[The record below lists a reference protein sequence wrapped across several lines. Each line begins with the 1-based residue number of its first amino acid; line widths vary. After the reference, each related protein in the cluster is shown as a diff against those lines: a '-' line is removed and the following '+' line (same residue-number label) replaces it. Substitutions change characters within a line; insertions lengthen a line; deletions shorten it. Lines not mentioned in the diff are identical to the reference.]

1 MTTGLAL
8 GSKKCGDRSVS
19 AVSAVGVNVV
29 RSGLRVCVLLHEVQL
44 TKLSGCVAPGES
56 HPLLGVLRVAVRN
69 VTDGQMNE
77 T

>member
-1 MTTGLAL
+1 MATAQCLQCPQWGLTSL
-8 GSKKCGDRSVS
+8 EEDCVC
-19 AVSAVGVNVV
+19 
-29 RSGLRVCVLLHEVQL
+29 CVLLHEVL
-44 TKLSGCVAPGES
+44 LMKLSGCVAPGES